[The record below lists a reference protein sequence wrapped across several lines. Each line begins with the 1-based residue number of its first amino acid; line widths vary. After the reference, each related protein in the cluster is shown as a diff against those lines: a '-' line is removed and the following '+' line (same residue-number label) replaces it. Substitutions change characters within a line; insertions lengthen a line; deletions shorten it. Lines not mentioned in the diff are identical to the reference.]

1 MPNAVKEIH
10 RAVLVDEVVRHL
22 LSRPEGVYID
32 GTVGAGGHAE
42 AILKK
47 LGEKGRL
54 LGIDRDEE
62 ILNLAEKR
70 LEPFRERILFH
81 HGSYEDLEQA
91 CDLLGTRQVDGILLD
106 LGISSFQVDS
116 AGRGFSFAK
125 EADLDMRMD
134 RSDSMADAVT
144 AGEIVQ
150 KSSERELE
158 KILRELGEEPF
169 ARKIAGAI
177 VEERRLRPIE
187 TTTALAALVAKTVPR
202 RAWPR
207 RIHPATRTFQALRI
221 AVNREL
227 DRLTAFLEN
236 VPAHLA
242 PGGRLVILSYHSLE
256 DRIVKQ
262 SFVRRERE
270 GIFKRLTK
278 KPIRAGEAEIAEN
291 PRARSVRMRAVEKMG
306 G

>member
-10 RAVLVDEVVRHL
+10 RAVLVDEAVRRL
-22 LSRPEGVYID
+22 IGRADGIYID

-42 AILKK
+42 AILKN
-47 LGEKGRL
+47 LGENGRL
-54 LGIDRDEE
+54 LGIDRDAE
-62 ILNLAEKR
+62 ILNLARKR
-70 LEPFRERILFH
+70 LEPFRERALFH
-81 HGSYEDLEQA
+81 HGSYEDLGQA

-134 RSDSMADAVT
+134 RSDWVT

-177 VEERRLRPIE
+177 VEERRLRPME
-187 TTTALAALVAKTVPR
+187 TTTALAALVARTVPR

-227 DRLTAFLEN
+227 DRLTAFLEK